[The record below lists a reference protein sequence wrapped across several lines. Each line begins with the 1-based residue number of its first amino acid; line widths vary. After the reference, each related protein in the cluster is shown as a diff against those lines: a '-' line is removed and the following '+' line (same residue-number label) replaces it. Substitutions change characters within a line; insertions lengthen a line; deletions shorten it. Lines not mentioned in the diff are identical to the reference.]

1 MKEVSVGVKVS
12 CRLQVAPTTTK
23 EHICAGTMDGT
34 DEVAEESCRSALP
47 QLVMFK
53 LREEGVPTRMGAKSR
68 EAGAKQTEGAEVAR
82 SSLAPASLD
91 FAPILVGTPSSL
103 NLNITNCGN

>member
-1 MKEVSVGVKVS
+1 MPDRETVCREIAALSLSVKVPVMKEVSVGVKVS

-82 SSLAPASLD
+82 SSLLMKE
-91 FAPILVGTPSSL
+91 
-103 NLNITNCGN
+103 C